1 MPRPQ
6 QIYKV
11 TISVFGPNG
20 WTIYSRLRKCVKSGE
35 MAHILRASPVERA
48 ECTGYSD
55 QDTRGDSRNG

>member
-1 MPRPQ
+1 MLRPQ

-20 WTIYSRLRKCVKSGE
+20 WTVYSRLRKCAKSGE

-48 ECTGYSD
+48 KCTGYSD
-55 QDTRGDSRNG
+55 QDIKGDSRYG

>member
-11 TISVFGPNG
+11 TISVFGPDG
-20 WTIYSRLRKCVKSGE
+20 WTVYSRLRKCAKSGE

-48 ECTGYSD
+48 KCTGYSD
-55 QDTRGDSRNG
+55 QGTKGDSRHG

>member
-11 TISVFGPNG
+11 TISVFGPKG
-20 WTIYSRLRKCVKSGE
+20 WIIIPRLRECVKSGE

-48 ECTGYSD
+48 ECTGYLD
-55 QDTRGDSRNG
+55 QDEKENSRYG